1 WFPAEPKQ
9 TFQTSASGD
18 PVRMMVAARGDYGFS
33 VVDAELPSDEQDV
46 SAWRKE
52 AVEGIAQRIQGRVLQ
67 SESKEFLGNP
77 GFEATLS
84 HGPRNRLR
92 VVGFSRRG
100 HRYLLTGTA
109 PDADP
114 AVQQFLDSFDLN
126 T

>member
-1 WFPAEPKQ
+1 MTAAE
-9 TFQTSASGD
+9 ASPIRVLVWGEN
-18 PVRMMVAARGDYGFS
+18 RHEQIEEHVAKIYPQGMHATI
-33 VVDAELPSDEQDV
+33 A
-46 SAWRKE
+46 
-52 AVEGIAQRIQGRVLQ
+52 EGIAQRIQGRVLQ

-109 PDADP
+109 PAGDP

-126 T
+126 P